1 MNNKNEFENEKS
13 KKSRSHNG
21 IIALV
26 ILLLGISIGYAALT
40 TTLVINGES
49 TIKKV
54 VWNVHFA
61 NTRTES
67 GSVSIDTV
75 NGEKA
80 AYIPNADET
89 RVEYKVSLK
98 QPGDFY
104 EFTVDV
110 VNDGT
115 LDAKISSN
123 PTLVGTDGYNQYVEY
138 TTVWDDDRTTSPSAN
153 NVIEAGH
160 SRKARVKIK
169 YKDNI
174 RTEDLPSEDK
184 VLEFTYSMN
193 FVQAN

>member
-1 MNNKNEFENEKS
+1 MEFEQEKIEKNEK
-13 KKSRSHNG
+13 KKSHNVLV
-21 IIALV
+21 ALV

-54 VWNVHFA
+54 VWNIHFA
-61 NTRTES
+61 NTRTED
-67 GSVSIDTV
+67 GSVSINTA

-80 AYIPNADET
+80 AYIPNSEET
-89 RVEYKVSLK
+89 RVEYKVAL
-98 QPGDFY
+98 QRPGDYY

-115 LDAKISSN
+115 LDAKISSR
-123 PTLVGTDGYNQYVEY
+123 PTLLGTDGYNQYVEY
-138 TTVWDDDRTTSPSAN
+138 TTVWDDDRNSSPDAN
-153 NVIEAGH
+153 DVIEAGH

-169 YKDNI
+169 YKNNI
-174 RTEDLPSEDK
+174 RTEDLPNEDK

-193 FVQAN
+193 FVQAD